1 MCNRGYNRIYVQSA
15 FAMDTD
21 DKRNQEFASL
31 RKLNDGF
38 RKLVI
43 VYGLQPTYM
52 NDDGLFIVN
61 LVDFLMNPAK
71 FIGE

>member
-1 MCNRGYNRIYVQSA
+1 MQSLKVCKYTE
-15 FAMDTD
+15 DSD
-21 DKRNQEFASL
+21 EKRNQEFASL

-52 NDDGLFIVN
+52 NVDGLYIVN

-71 FIGE
+71 FIN